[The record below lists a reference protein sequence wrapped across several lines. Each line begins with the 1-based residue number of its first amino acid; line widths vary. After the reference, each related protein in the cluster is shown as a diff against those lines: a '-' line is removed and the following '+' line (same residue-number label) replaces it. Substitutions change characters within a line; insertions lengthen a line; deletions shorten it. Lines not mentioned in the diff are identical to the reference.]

1 MDAVKEQ
8 IKNNIHRAE
17 KIFSTQMINA
27 RDYITKERE
36 LGFFPEM
43 QQEASTILPNQD
55 ALQTM
60 SQHPFTQWLRQQTGY
75 LQAKDQIISGGLLV
89 VDTTTL
95 EIIKQYREA
104 FALERLT
111 ALHIHLFTGNK
122 KKLTQVVVTQRE
134 QTPVMDNMRK
144 LQHVMNK
151 GGGLYFDNAIK
162 QHLFQYLLEDSL
174 NNPGSNVY
182 SAKRSH
188 ESVLRQT
195 FTTNFAQGL
204 FRVYEKIS
212 VEQVTNIALDITSIF
227 FMDTMDKRDANRVFQ
242 EVSRTVDAEN
252 EFLNKTVMDILMQD
266 IIC

>member
-1 MDAVKEQ
+1 MDAVREQ

-17 KIFSTQMINA
+17 KTFSAQMTNA
-27 RDYITKERE
+27 RDFIIKERE
-36 LGFFPEM
+36 LGFFPEL
-43 QQEASTILPNQD
+43 QQKTNPILPNQD

-60 SQHPFTQWLRQQTGY
+60 SQHPFIQWLRQQTGY
-75 LQAKDQIISGGLLV
+75 LQAKNQIISGGLFV
-89 VDTTTL
+89 VDNAKL
-95 EIIKQYREA
+95 EIIKQYRAA

-111 ALHIHLFTGNK
+111 ALHIHLFTDSKN
-122 KKLTQVVVTQRE
+122 KLTQVVVTSRKKQL
-134 QTPVMDNMRK
+134 VMDTMRR

-151 GGGLYFDNAIK
+151 SGGLYFDNAIK
-162 QHLFQYLLEDSL
+162 QHLFQYLLEDFL

-195 FTTNFAQGL
+195 FTINFAQGL

-212 VEQVTNIALDITSIF
+212 IEQATNIALDMTGIF
-227 FMDTMDKRDANRVFQ
+227 FMDTMDKRDTNRVFQ
-242 EVSRTVDAEN
+242 EIALAVDAEN
-252 EFLNKTVMDILMQD
+252 EFLNKTVMDILMQE